1 MISKN
6 DNRRGKRS
14 CGDSPHFF
22 GQHLLHH
29 KKTIQEIVAAAKVG
43 RQDTVL
49 DLGAGKGALTAVL
62 NQKAGKVLA
71 VEIDR
76 RFVDILKQKNLPY
89 PNTQVIHEDILN
101 MRLPKEPFIVVS
113 NIPYSITT
121 PILKKLLSKPSS
133 GFQRGVIV
141 MEKGAAKRF
150 TAKTAKDPYIVAWR
164 MWFDIRYVKDIPRQS
179 FAPPPKV
186 DSALVAISRKA
197 KPIVPMK
204 DYPVFWGM
212 AEHVLKNP
220 GLSVDLAL
228 RGLFT
233 APQIK
238 HVKRSLGARGDLPV
252 ASLSEHQ
259 WGIVFES
266 MVRHVP
272 KFRWPKAKKEKFGC
286 F

>member
-6 DNRRGKRS
+6 DKSRTNICS
-14 CGDSPHFF
+14 WETPNFS

-29 KKTIQEIVAAAKVG
+29 KKTIQDIVDAANVG
-43 RQDTVL
+43 KQDTVL
-49 DLGAGKGALTAVL
+49 DLGAGKGALTAML
-62 NQKAGKVLA
+62 NQKAGRVLA

-76 RFVDILKQKNLPY
+76 RFVEILKRKNLPY
-89 PNTQVIHEDILN
+89 PNTKVIHEDILN
-101 MRLPKEPFIVVS
+101 MRLPKEPFTVVS

-150 TAKTAKDPYIVAWR
+150 TAKTAKDPYIVAWK

-204 DYPVFWGM
+204 DYPIFWGM
-212 AEHVLKNP
+212 AEHMLKNP

-259 WGIVFES
+259 WGIVFDS